1 MPTRTNRSGLLAL
14 LATAGLLAGA
24 SQAAAS
30 QPESAA
36 PAAARQAASL
46 VYLNTVVDQWSHWTP
61 DWHNESHAGTLY
73 AGRSYFYC
81 YTYSVTYTGNGHT
94 SSVWLRTDDD
104 TGNRNVWVSDVNLDP
119 YGFRYDVNL
128 LPHC

>member
-1 MPTRTNRSGLLAL
+1 MPTRTKRSGLLAV
-14 LATAGLLAGA
+14 LATAGLLASA

-81 YTYSVTYTGNGHT
+81 YTYGVTYTGNGHT